1 MVDEIA
7 WGVGWGAEGDD
18 ATHGE
23 SDDDL
28 EELQC
33 ERASTS
39 QSRSHSRPPELSI
52 PDISDWQQEEPRSRP
67 ALDAASRR
75 SSSRAKRSQ
84 SRAPIVTSSA
94 RASNRSM
101 SRHSRAPSPSHIS
114 ISTSILISNLSSSTS
129 SPFSSSPSSAV
140 ERGRRPNK
148 SHTLASRSPSP
159 SIVPTTPADIES
171 LFHPPTVLEQPDEL
185 DLDSPRDNGRGLRSI
200 RRGDLYSAVH
210 QRGED
215 TRDVPSDWSAELGKK
230 SIPEDQES
238 LSSNGQDENNHHHVC
253 RSARSSRNSSLAPP
267 SRRKRPASAQPPST
281 KSWARDQG
289 KAPLVQKHSVESF
302 LNHFRGSPASGR
314 VNRGRSMDRE

>member
-1 MVDEIA
+1 MVDDIA

-28 EELQC
+28 ELDC

-39 QSRSHSRPPELSI
+39 QSRSRSRPAELSI
-52 PDISDWQQEEPRSRP
+52 PDISDWQQEEPRSRS

-75 SSSRAKRSQ
+75 SSSRAKRSL
-84 SRAPIVTSSA
+84 SRAPIVISSA

-101 SRHSRAPSPSHIS
+101 SRHSRAPSPSHIT
-114 ISTSILISNLSSSTS
+114 INTSILISNLSSSTS
-129 SPFSSSPSSAV
+129 SPFLTSPSSAV
-140 ERGRRPNK
+140 ERGRKPNK
-148 SHTLASRSPSP
+148 SHTFSSPSPSP
-159 SIVPTTPADIES
+159 SIVPTTPVDIES

-185 DLDSPRDNGRGLRSI
+185 DLDSPRDNGRVLRSI
-200 RRGDLYSAVH
+200 RPGDLYPAVH
-210 QRGED
+210 QRED

-238 LSSNGQDENNHHHVC
+238 LSTNGQDEANHHVC
-253 RSARSSRNSSLAPP
+253 RSARSSRNSSLAP
-267 SRRKRPASAQPPST
+267 SRRKRPASSQPPST
-281 KSWARDQG
+281 KSWARDQE
-289 KAPLVQKHSVESF
+289 KVIAAPLVQKHSVESF
-302 LNHFRGSPASGR
+302 LNHSRGSPASGR

>member
-7 WGVGWGAEGDD
+7 WGVGWGTEGDD

-28 EELQC
+28 ELS
-33 ERASTS
+33 APSTS
-39 QSRSHSRPPELSI
+39 QSRSRSRPAELSI
-52 PDISDWQQEEPRSRP
+52 PDMSDWQQEEPRSRP

-114 ISTSILISNLSSSTS
+114 ISTSILVSNLSSSTS

-148 SHTLASRSPSP
+148 SHTFTSRSPSP
-159 SIVPTTPADIES
+159 SMAPTTPADIES

-200 RRGDLYSAVH
+200 RRDLYSAVH
-210 QRGED
+210 QRED

-238 LSSNGQDENNHHHVC
+238 LSSNGHDETNHHVC
-253 RSARSSRNSSLAPP
+253 RSARPSRNSSLAP
-267 SRRKRPASAQPPST
+267 SRRKRPASAQPP
-281 KSWARDQG
+281 WARDQE
-289 KAPLVQKHSVESF
+289 KVIAAPLVQKHSVESF

-314 VNRGRSMDRE
+314 ANRGRSMDRE

>member
-28 EELQC
+28 ELQC
-33 ERASTS
+33 GRASAS
-39 QSRSHSRPPELSI
+39 QSRSRSRPAELSI
-52 PDISDWQQEEPRSRP
+52 PDISDWQHEEPRSRP

-114 ISTSILISNLSSSTS
+114 ISTSILNLSSTTS
-129 SPFSSSPSSAV
+129 SPFF
-140 ERGRRPNK
+140 
-148 SHTLASRSPSP
+148 ASRSPSP

-185 DLDSPRDNGRGLRSI
+185 DLDSPRDNGRSLRSI
-200 RRGDLYSAVH
+200 RHGDLYSAVH
-210 QRGED
+210 QRED

-230 SIPEDQES
+230 PIPEDQVS
-238 LSSNGQDENNHHHVC
+238 LSSNGHDELNHHAR
-253 RSARSSRNSSLAPP
+253 RSARSSRNSSLAP
-267 SRRKRPASAQPPST
+267 SRRKRPASAQPPSST
-281 KSWARDQG
+281 KSWARDQERVIA
-289 KAPLVQKHSVESF
+289 APLVQKHSVESF
-302 LNHFRGSPASGR
+302 LKHFRGLPASGR